1 MGRHSQESHQ
11 QVMVALLISAL
22 RKIVFSPMSYYVFFL
37 SEGFPFNSQQL
48 VLLLLSAY
56 EMIKL
61 KGYTSWAIGLSVAQ
75 MTQTI
80 IRNQKN
86 VHAISTLVKVGI
98 GTIISPPST
107 PPTDRAGK
115 KKGSTRRVPA
125 ILFVTSFQVTKS
137 SASGRYQGIGCNFFF
152 LRKCN
157 QK

>member
-1 MGRHSQESHQ
+1 MEKTILKNGKTFTRKSSTGNGRIAYLGASKNRFLTNK
-11 QVMVALLISAL
+11 LL
-22 RKIVFSPMSYYVFFL
+22 RYYVL

-48 VLLLLSAY
+48 VLRLLSAY

-86 VHAISTLVKVGI
+86 VHAISTLVKVGK
-98 GTIISPPST
+98 GTIISPT
-107 PPTDRAGK
+107 PPPDRAGK

-125 ILFVTSFQVTKS
+125 VLVCDLVS
-137 SASGRYQGIGCNFFF
+137 SYKIIRVWSAPRHR
-152 LRKCN
+152 L
-157 QK
+157 

>member
-1 MGRHSQESHQ
+1 
-11 QVMVALLISAL
+11 
-22 RKIVFSPMSYYVFFL
+22 MSYYVSFL

-48 VLLLLSAY
+48 VLHLLSAY

-98 GTIISPPST
+98 GTIMSPHPI
-107 PPTDRAGK
+107 P
-115 KKGSTRRVPA
+115 GSSRQKER
-125 ILFVTSFQVTKS
+125 LYS
-137 SASGRYQGIGCNFFF
+137 QGTGSPC
-152 LRKCN
+152 L
-157 QK
+157 